1 MYEEMTYLAIG
12 HLVEILVSHVD
23 LEGIDSC
30 FKIKREQKMH
40 LRKKRTCLAGKPIST
55 VHNGSNQDGR
65 VPSEF
70 TAGASKLARGCG

>member
-1 MYEEMTYLAIG
+1 MRTYLAIR

-40 LRKKRTCLAGKPIST
+40 LRKKRTRLAGKSIST
-55 VHNGSNQDGR
+55 AQSGNNQEGR

-70 TAGASKLARGCG
+70 TAGASKLAWGWG